1 MHNFD
6 RSVIETK
13 NLVKTGIISASE
25 FARLGLS
32 DLHWALA
39 RKKKLRSGNVK
50 KGEIFQFDFGKNSV
64 PEMSYEHRGLVLGHT
79 KSLLYVLPIFSYKEA
94 VHKKDLYDASTP
106 KGKRGTLY
114 FLSAADHGF
123 LTHDSVLKLDD
134 MRSVSVKRILYKQPN
149 GKMDI
154 SSDEFKELESQV
166 FARYFP
172 EYYFEMLSL
181 REKNAQLK
189 NEIATLRSKFSLEEL
204 QATDASLQ
212 QQHEATD

>member
-6 RSVIETK
+6 RAVAETRK
-13 NLVKTGIISASE
+13 LVANGVISASE

-39 RKKKLRSGNVK
+39 KRNGLRSRKVK
-50 KGEIFQFDFGKNSV
+50 KGDVFQFDFGKNSI

-79 KSLLYVLPIFSYKEA
+79 RNLLYVLPIFSYKEA
-94 VHKKDLYDASTP
+94 IHKKDLYDPSTP
-106 KGKRGTLY
+106 KGRQGSLF

-134 MRSVSVKRILYKQPN
+134 MRSVSVKRILYKQPH

-154 SSDEFKELESQV
+154 ASDEFKELESQV
-166 FARYFP
+166 FANYFP
-172 EYYFEMLSL
+172 AYFYELTNL
-181 REKNAQLK
+181 KKENAALK
-189 NEIATLRSKFSLEEL
+189 AENTRLHQRVCSGDSGKELDSEE
-204 QATDASLQ
+204 
-212 QQHEATD
+212 